1 MIDITIT
8 YMNTYMKTF
17 KKGRLSNPSYQFKT
31 ALRDTKKYYKKGK
44 VAAMDVA
51 EKGVEIAKKAARK
64 SKKVVKKVGKK
75 VGKKLGLTGKKKYV
89 NGKTKKYRKK

>member
-1 MIDITIT
+1 MTAWTDAV
-8 YMNTYMKTF
+8 MKTF

-51 EKGVEIAKKAARK
+51 EKGVEIVKKAARK
-64 SKKVVKKVGKK
+64 SEKVGKKIGKK
-75 VGKKLGLTGKKKYV
+75 VGKKLGLTSKKKYV